1 MEENT
6 TKKKKVKLVP
16 MIFLMYMFI
25 SGGSFGIEDMIGGA
39 GPGITFIIL
48 IALPII
54 WAYPYGMVCTEL
66 GSKYPEAG
74 GMYGWIKKAL
84 GRFPAYLAGWSM
96 ALANYIDT
104 AVYMVIATEY
114 INSAFKLG
122 LTATQRWMMGL
133 VFIAIIC
140 ILSIKGIEVLAAS
153 ATISGIIL
161 LVPFLLTI
169 VMGIPKIIENPFIP
183 MFGTGDAVVDTNTA
197 LMIGFW
203 MFMGYESLHSF
214 SEEVEGSGP
223 LLTKAFMWAVPM
235 ATFIYIVPTFIGLA
249 VTGNWSDWSTAGPI
263 DFVEMGR
270 LVGGNFLMILFLIAG
285 VFGNLGMYANFMSFG
300 SMVTSQ
306 MAQDGLYFGG
316 LEKTHKKY
324 GTPYIAIIV
333 SAVITGILSQGS
345 FASLI
350 VIDVMLLLIPII
362 LMMVS
367 GIVLRHR
374 EDAGIKWDCFQIR
387 GGNKFFY
394 LVAVLPVIIAAYAI
408 CTAAIE
414 EIAGGAVCLMIGIG
428 FYYIFPKIN
437 KNRRNEE
444 ERENEE
450 A

>member
-214 SEEVEGSGP
+214 SKEVEGSGP

>member
-1 MEENT
+1 MEENI